1 MSYKDSVR
9 ILSKCFRNLS
19 GFLGILDSFAV
30 FSASSKDRRTFL
42 AAVGGVTRIMSGF
55 FQDSV
60 ESSQDSPGLVRILC
74 WDPKFLISSSGFSVR
89 FPQSCRIPP
98 DSNRLPGFSWILQNF
113 LLFLNVDI
121 PNYQDS

>member
-74 WDPKFLISSSGFSVR
+74 
-89 FPQSCRIPP
+89 
-98 DSNRLPGFSWILQNF
+98 
-113 LLFLNVDI
+113 
-121 PNYQDS
+121 